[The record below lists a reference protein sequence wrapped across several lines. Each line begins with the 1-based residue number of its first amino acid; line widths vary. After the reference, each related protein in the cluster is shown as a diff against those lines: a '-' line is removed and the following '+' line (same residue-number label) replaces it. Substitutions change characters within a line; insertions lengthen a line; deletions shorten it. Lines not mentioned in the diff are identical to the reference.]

1 MNFFQENVGA
11 RGLLAEAVRCLAN
24 AALDDV
30 VPQHDADLLPVGEM
44 FSKTKRVRNAAFAFL
59 VGIVNVVQAPLLTV
73 GQQSQKVAGISASGD
88 DQDVAHTGINQRLYR

>member
-1 MNFFQENVGA
+1 
-11 RGLLAEAVRCLAN
+11 N

-73 GQQSQKVAGISASGD
+73 GQQSQKVAGISTSGD
-88 DQDVAHTGINQRLYR
+88 DQNVAHTGINQRLYRVVDHRPVVNRQQVLVGNLGKRK